1 LGRNI
6 MQIILLVCAVRVIY
20 VLPKEE
26 RRVYIMKN
34 EIRFI
39 LELKQRPKLA
49 QEIVNVL
56 GTAEQ
61 LRLQKKNKIH
71 TVSIHSG

>member
-1 LGRNI
+1 
-6 MQIILLVCAVRVIY
+6 
-20 VLPKEE
+20 
-26 RRVYIMKN
+26 MKN